1 MTTVGNAKSYFV
13 LIGGES
19 CDTQG
24 ADLHN
29 REYLHTSLHFVAQA
43 YDQLR
48 AAGVP
53 RAQIITIVQLEDY
66 LRSPLLEEGS
76 YARTSTLQSCRRLL
90 AEGGADYDFEKVNS
104 GTVYAVLLGLQSKEF
119 PKVVPHDSSTKSLFF
134 AIYTHG
140 NCHPAVSAPDAVLTT
155 ELERRRR
162 EASQERAEASLMSE
176 EDTLPSD
183 EQSPAS
189 SSTSPPVVRRAAP
202 TEIPTHENEWFAHF
216 PYPCQ
221 PQEYKEQMYA
231 FVSTHGGHT
240 NGYKAPECQLYATHI
255 AMIVARLCHEQEHY
269 RPVVGLLNFCM
280 SGGGLDFMRREGFRS
295 FYRPERWP
303 VYIMSSS
310 QANKDALVGGLWD
323 AYIPCLAEM
332 LSTGKS
338 LPSLS
343 TASAGHSLNDLYL
356 TAKAVYRKKNV
367 YELFGHIMHS
377 AYPSSGKSFR
387 SHLQPLLTSGEH
399 GGPDFA
405 AIAQLQ
411 RDYRKGG
418 VYYQRKTYIYDTYNW
433 GQEVDL
439 VQVVASCLR
448 HIALP
453 DCVFGELS
461 GVDKV
466 KAHEAF
472 HFEYEHGSADSITT
486 DR

>member
-1 MTTVGNAKSYFV
+1 MTKHNPESYFV

-24 ADLHN
+24 AVLHN

-48 AAGVP
+48 SAGVP

-90 AEGGADYDFEKVNS
+90 AEGGADYDFEMVNS
-104 GTVYAVLLGLQSKEF
+104 GTVYAVLLGLQSEEF
-119 PKVVPHDSSTKSLFF
+119 PKVVPNNSSTKSLFF

-140 NCHPAVSAPDAVLTT
+140 NCHPAVSSPDAVPTS
-155 ELERRRR
+155 ELERRQR
-162 EASQERAEASLMSE
+162 EASQARAEASLMSE
-176 EDTLPSD
+176 EDKFPADQSTPSPTMSPIMRRAVPDNIPSD
-183 EQSPAS
+183 E
-189 SSTSPPVVRRAAP
+189 
-202 TEIPTHENEWFAHF
+202 NEWYAHF

-221 PQEYKEQMYA
+221 PQEYAEQMYA

-240 NGYKAPECQLYATHI
+240 NGHKAPECQLYATHI
-255 AMIVARLCHEQEHY
+255 AMIVTRLCHQQEHY

-310 QANKDALVGGLWD
+310 QANKDALVGGLWA
-323 AYIPCLAEM
+323 AYFPCLAEL

-338 LPSLS
+338 LTTS
-343 TASAGHSLNDLYL
+343 TVTGEHDYTLHGLYL
-356 TAKAVYRKKNV
+356 TAKALYRKKNV
-367 YELFGHIMHS
+367 YELFGHITHS

-399 GGPDFA
+399 GEPDFG

-433 GQEVDL
+433 GEEIDL
-439 VQVVASCLR
+439 VQVVANSLR

-453 DCVFGELS
+453 DSVFGELS
-461 GVDKV
+461 GIDKV
-466 KAHEAF
+466 KACEAF
-472 HFEYEHGSADSITT
+472 HFEYKQGSAG
-486 DR
+486 R